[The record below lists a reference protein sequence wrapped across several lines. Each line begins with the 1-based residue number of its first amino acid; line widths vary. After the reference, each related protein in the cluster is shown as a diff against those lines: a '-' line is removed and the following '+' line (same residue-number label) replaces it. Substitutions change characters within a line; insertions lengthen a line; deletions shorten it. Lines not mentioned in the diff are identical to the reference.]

1 MKQPRRS
8 TVEQSRS
15 SSDFTSPLRLWG
27 SFRRSFSKVR
37 SSVIADPMAVAA
49 RAIQEKKPHYPQ
61 EENTA
66 IKKIERNEATEGS
79 RILSDPAGMEL
90 SKIPEANLE
99 R

>member
-1 MKQPRRS
+1 
-8 TVEQSRS
+8 
-15 SSDFTSPLRLWG
+15 
-27 SFRRSFSKVR
+27 
-37 SSVIADPMAVAA
+37 MAVAA
-49 RAIQEKKPHYPQ
+49 RAIQ